1 MITWLLK
8 HIIVL
13 QTGSI
18 EHVIIRTS
26 SSDSVS
32 RFECSLHKSNVTN
45 GVSFKRNCAS
55 VVEIYIFGKINV
67 RSY

>member
-1 MITWLLK
+1 MITWPLK
-8 HIIVL
+8 NIIVL

-18 EHVIIRTS
+18 EHVVIRTS

-32 RFECSLHKSNVTN
+32 KFECSLHKSNATN
-45 GVSFKRNCAS
+45 GVSFKRNRVS
-55 VVEIYIFGKINV
+55 VVEIYMFGKINV